1 VYNVHGLIHLADVR
15 SFGHLKSISSFPFEN
30 FLWHMNKCVRKP
42 QQVLQQIHKR
52 VLKGY
57 FSQSALEKV
66 QKYPVVKQEHQNG
79 TVLAGV
85 ANFKQYKEVQLT
97 EYILNIN
104 TSNNCIYAT
113 MIHEL
118 LLLEMFVPIG
128 TLFS

>member
-1 VYNVHGLIHLADVR
+1 
-15 SFGHLKSISSFPFEN
+15 
-30 FLWHMNKCVRKP
+30 MNKCVRKP